1 MKISFKIKSLQLLSR
16 AEYQLIISFNFFGKC
31 VNSPMIISLFS
42 IPFCLSQTFRR
53 DQDDFKESFYS
64 IVSCYDFFYCAVCNN
79 ICTYAP
85 DGRKRTITTGV
96 VAPAATLLLQGQV
109 TSAFIDLLTPSLWIV
124 AISKTKLSMFFC
136 LSGGRRPKP
145 ISQRASYLK
154 SPQN

>member
-1 MKISFKIKSLQLLSR
+1 MRQYTHDNFTIFLYLSVCHRHLEETKTISKNRFTLLSP
-16 AEYQLIISFNFFGKC
+16 
-31 VNSPMIISLFS
+31 V
-42 IPFCLSQTFRR
+42 TT
-53 DQDDFKESFYS
+53 
-64 IVSCYDFFYCAVCNN
+64 FFYCAVCNN

-136 LSGGRRPKP
+136 LSGGRRAPSRSHSGRP
-145 ISQRASYLK
+145 T
-154 SPQN
+154 